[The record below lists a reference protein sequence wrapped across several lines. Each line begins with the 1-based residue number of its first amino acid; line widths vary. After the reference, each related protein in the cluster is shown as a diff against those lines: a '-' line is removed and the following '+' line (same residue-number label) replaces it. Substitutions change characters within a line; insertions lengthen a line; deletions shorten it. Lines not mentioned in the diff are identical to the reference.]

1 LLPSLVPAASIAPLN
16 LAEMTRRADRIFRGT
31 VLGATSGTTRFAGGE
46 LPIVTYRIRVDE
58 PLKGKF
64 EEADG
69 AEFVEVRML
78 DGSGA
83 KRDRA
88 GYRQLIPGMPL
99 LRQGESYLLLT
110 TRPGR
115 SGLSS
120 TVGLTQGTFRMS
132 GSGAGAL
139 ARNGTDNLKL
149 FRGMDPEGLPDRGP
163 CTWRPRPRVSIRC
176 ATSTTPVWARRSRE
190 RRRSSGTRARG

>member
-1 LLPSLVPAASIAPLN
+1 MRPLAPRVIILLVSLALLPSLVPAASIAPLN

-83 KRDRA
+83 RRA
-88 GYRQLIPGMPL
+88 GSAYRQIIPGLPA
-99 LRQGESYLLLT
+99 LRQGQSYLLLT
-110 TRPGR
+110 TRAGR
-115 SGLSS
+115 SGLSP
-120 TVGLTQGTFRMS
+120 TVGLTQGAFHVS
-132 GSGAGAL
+132 GIGEGAV

-163 CTWRPRPRVSIRC
+163 IPYRKLAERIRRVV
-176 ATSTTPVWARRSRE
+176 AK
-190 RRRSSGTRARG
+190 RGR